1 MSTYNMTSNKL
12 QSQKLSFQYFYLS
25 LDLEETTE
33 LCVQANESMK
43 KFLKEVY
50 PDYYEEFYNPKPK
63 IADNQ
68 SEEEVEITNE
78 ESDQDSEAEEA
89 SEEDPS
95 GKGEEEEE
103 IRSIPKNRDLKKLYR
118 KIAERTHPDK
128 VGTDEYSAVFSAA
141 ATAYAE
147 NNLAEI
153 LKICGNMNIEI
164 VQLCPESIALL
175 KDNIKEISD
184 SIYHKKQTVA
194 WQWTETQNEQQK
206 RELIERIL
214 QLQGII

>member
-1 MSTYNMTSNKL
+1 MTNNKVK
-12 QSQKLSFQYFYLS
+12 SQKLSFQYFYLC

-33 LCVQANESMK
+33 LCEQANENMR

-50 PDYYEEFYNPKPK
+50 PDYYNDFYNPKPK
-63 IADNQ
+63 VFEADPEESPEQEKIEEDNVDPIEKES
-68 SEEEVEITNE
+68 SEEEPELTQNLEEVE
-78 ESDQDSEAEEA
+78 
-89 SEEDPS
+89 
-95 GKGEEEEE
+95 
-103 IRSIPKNRDLKKLYR
+103 RSIPKNKDLKKLYR
-118 KIAERTHPDK
+118 KIAEKTHPDK
-128 VGTDEYSAVFSAA
+128 VGSDKYSSIFSAA
-141 ATAYAE
+141 ADAYAN

-175 KDNIKEISD
+175 KDNIKEISE
-184 SIYHKKQTVA
+184 SIYHKKQTAA

-214 QLQGII
+214 QYRGII